1 MKEIRS
7 VNLTA
12 YRNWDM
18 NLGNLTLTCKN
29 LIIDYKLWVIDS
41 MIMSNK
47 RIDTLTNE
55 NKRTNDTMV
64 KMAKL
69 EEERKD
75 QR

>member
-1 MKEIRS
+1 
-7 VNLTA
+7 
-12 YRNWDM
+12 
-18 NLGNLTLTCKN
+18 
-29 LIIDYKLWVIDS
+29 
-41 MIMSNK
+41 MSNK

>member
-1 MKEIRS
+1 
-7 VNLTA
+7 
-12 YRNWDM
+12 
-18 NLGNLTLTCKN
+18 
-29 LIIDYKLWVIDS
+29 
-41 MIMSNK
+41 MSNK

-55 NKRTNDTMV
+55 NKRTKDTMV

>member
-18 NLGNLTLTCKN
+18 NLGNLTLTYKN

>member
-18 NLGNLTLTCKN
+18 NLGNLTQTCKN